1 MELQIKDV
9 CKTYGP
15 QKVLDHF
22 SLTVPQGETVCL
34 FGPSGCGKTTLL
46 QCIASLE
53 RLDSGTIAGM
63 ERQKISYMFQED
75 RLLPWISAVEN
86 VSVVWEHSQKEAA
99 MEWLRLVGLEDAA
112 EKRPAELSGGMRQRV
127 ALARALAYG
136 GDPLLLDEPFRAL
149 DQATRRQ
156 MMDLLCTHT
165 KGKTKILVT
174 HDLEEARLLADRIVY
189 LEGPPLRIVQTEK
202 IHA

>member
-9 CKTYGP
+9 CKTYGS

-22 SLTVPQGETVCL
+22 SLTVPKGKTVCL

-53 RLDSGTIAGM
+53 KLDSGTIAGM
-63 ERQKISYMFQED
+63 DRKKISYMFQED
-75 RLLPWISAVEN
+75 RLLPWISAAEN
-86 VSVVWEHSQKEAA
+86 ISVVWEHPHREDAI
-99 MEWLRLVGLEDAA
+99 EWLRLVELEDAA

-127 ALARALAYG
+127 ALARALAYD
-136 GDPLLLDEPFRAL
+136 GDPFLLDEPFRAL
-149 DQATRRQ
+149 DQGTRRQ
-156 MMDLLCTHT
+156 MMDLLCAHT

-174 HDLEEARLLADRIVY
+174 HDLGEARLMADCIAF
-189 LEGPPLRIVQTEK
+189 LEGPPLKIVRIER

>member
-112 EKRPAELSGGMRQRV
+112 EKRPAEMSGGMRQRV